1 MKFHPDA
8 EKIMATFVGSPERAA
23 VPRNQFAW
31 GLAASMRKIIDRL
44 VDTRAPDSDL
54 EDLAK
59 DLAAV
64 AERLDQFDHGRK
76 YGGVSEASIAAG
88 GDGPTGHADYSPVI
102 GPANPLAAPMT
113 VQLDGEVVVGTVTF
127 GHAYEG
133 PPGHVHGGFLA
144 AAFDDLLG
152 AAQAMSGNPGM
163 TGSLTV
169 NYRAP
174 TPLHRQLRVEA
185 TLDKIE
191 GRKIYTSG
199 RLFDG
204 ETLCAEAEGLFISI
218 DFAKMSKLI
227 KQRGQER

>member
-1 MKFHPDA
+1 MKFHADA
-8 EKIMATFVGSPERAA
+8 DKIMNTFVGTPERAA
-23 VPRNQFAW
+23 IPRNRLAW
-31 GLAASMRKIIDRL
+31 GLATSMRKIIDRL
-44 VDTRAPDSDL
+44 VATSAPDVDL
-54 EDLAK
+54 EAVAQ

-64 AERLDQFDHGRK
+64 ANRLDQFDHGRK

-88 GDGPTGHADYSPVI
+88 GDGPMGHADYSPVI
-102 GPANPLAAPMT
+102 GPANPLAAPMS
-113 VQLDGEVVVGTVTF
+113 VRLEGDLVVGTVTF

-152 AAQAMSGNPGM
+152 AAQAMSGSPGM

-174 TPLHRQLRVEA
+174 TPLHRELRFEGS
-185 TLDKIE
+185 LDNIE

-199 RLFDG
+199 RLYNGD
-204 ETLCAEAEGLFISI
+204 TLCAEAEGLFISI
-218 DFAKMSKLI
+218 DFAKMSKLMRE
-227 KQRGQER
+227 RG

>member
-8 EKIMATFVGSPERAA
+8 IRIMATFVGSPERAA

-31 GLAASMRKIIDRL
+31 GLATSMRKIIDRL

-54 EDLAK
+54 EALAK

-64 AERLDQFDHGRK
+64 ADRLDQFDHGRN
-76 YGGVSEASIAAG
+76 YGGASEASIAAG

-102 GPANPLAAPMT
+102 GPANPLAAPM
-113 VQLDGEVVVGTVTF
+113 VVHLDDDVVVGIVTF

-152 AAQAMSGNPGM
+152 ATQAMSGNPGM

-174 TPLHRQLRVEA
+174 TPLHRELRFEG
-185 TLDKIE
+185 TLDRID

-199 RLFDG
+199 RLYNGD
-204 ETLCAEAEGLFISI
+204 TLCAEADGLFISI
-218 DFAKMSKLI
+218 DFAKMSKLME
-227 KQRGQER
+227 ERR